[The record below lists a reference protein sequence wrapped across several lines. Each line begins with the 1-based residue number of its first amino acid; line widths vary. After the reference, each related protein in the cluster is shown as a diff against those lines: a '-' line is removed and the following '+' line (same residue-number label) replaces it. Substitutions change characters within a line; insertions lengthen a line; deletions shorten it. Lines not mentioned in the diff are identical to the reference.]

1 MKQKKHKMETIKV
14 PINTIKVSPDNPR
27 VIKGDKFLKLKKSI
41 KEFPQMMDL
50 RPIIVDETNT
60 VLGGNMRL
68 QACIELGLKKV
79 PIIQIDNFTE
89 HQKKEFIIK
98 DNSSFGEWDWDVLA
112 NEWEVQDLSDWGLDI
127 PGAYFDDAVEPEFDK
142 DELDKNLDTYINNK
156 VKQITLY
163 FDSDQYEYALQKLE
177 AIGES
182 ENIDSNTDVV
192 LFLLETYKD

>member
-1 MKQKKHKMETIKV
+1 MESIKV

-27 VIKGDKFLKLKKSI
+27 VIKGDKFIKLKKSI

-79 PIIQIDNFTE
+79 SIIQINNFTE
-89 HQKKEFIIK
+89 QQKKEFIIK
-98 DNSSFGEWDWDVLA
+98 DNASFGEWDWDVLA
-112 NEWEVQDLSDWGLDI
+112 NEWEVQDLSEWGLDI

-163 FDSDQYEYALQKLE
+163 FDSEQYEYALKKLE
-177 AIGES
+177 EVGES

-192 LFLLETYKD
+192 LFLLETYK

>member
-1 MKQKKHKMETIKV
+1 MKSKKIATNQIS
-14 PINTIKVSPDNPR
+14 VSPENPR
-27 VIKGDKFLKLKKSI
+27 VIKNDKFLKLKKSI
-41 KEFPQMMDL
+41 MEFPEMMDI
-50 RPIIVDETNT
+50 RPIVVDENLK

-68 QACIELGLKKV
+68 QACIDLGMQEV
-79 PIIQIDNFTE
+79 PILQIKNLTE
-89 HQKKEFIIK
+89 IQKKEFIIK
-98 DNSSFGEWDWDVLA
+98 DNASFGEWDWDVLA

-127 PGAYFDDAVEPEFDK
+127 PGAYFDDAIEPEFDK

>member
-1 MKQKKHKMETIKV
+1 MKSKKIATNQIS
-14 PINTIKVSPDNPR
+14 VSPENPR
-27 VIKGDKFLKLKKSI
+27 VIKNDKFLKLKKSI
-41 KEFPQMMDL
+41 MEFPEMMDI
-50 RPIIVDETNT
+50 RPIVVDENLK

-68 QACIELGLKKV
+68 QACIDLGMQEV
-79 PIIQIDNFTE
+79 PILQIKNLTE
-89 HQKKEFIIK
+89 IQKKEFIIK
-98 DNSSFGEWDWDVLA
+98 YNASFGVWDWDVLA

-127 PGAYFDDAVEPEFDK
+127 PGAYFDDAIEPEFDK